1 MSWGSQKGG
10 EKNETV
16 ETFLDRRRCSRNG
29 RTDLDYR
36 WNINPLLWGGYKV
49 HRVKYVDK

>member
-36 WNINPLLWGGYKV
+36 CKLNPMCLLYIACTQ
-49 HRVKYVDK
+49 